1 VTRRTGAVLWS
12 AALAAAPLVARAQ
25 QAPGPPAPQVVDR
38 IVAIVG
44 QQPILLSQIQEKI
57 LMDQAAGAKPPGD
70 SAGRAALR
78 TQVLQGM
85 IDDEVLYQRARK
97 DTTITVTDADIQS
110 AVDQTAQKVR
120 SQFASDAEFRSQIL
134 AAGFG
139 TQEEWRRW
147 LGDQQRRQE
156 YETRFLD
163 HLKQDG
169 KLRPANI
176 TTQDLRQAFEQI
188 QTAPGPHPRRPAT
201 VTFNQIVVAPQPTL
215 AAKAAALVRAESIL
229 VQLRRGA
236 DFETLA
242 RRYSD
247 DPGTKERGG
256 DLGWFRRGQMVQAF
270 DRAAFA
276 MRPGEISGIVETPF
290 GFHIIKVDRVQ
301 PAEVKAF
308 HILLAP
314 AIDSANAMQA
324 ARSADTVAAAL
335 RAGVSF
341 DSLAQRYQDTTEQT
355 HLGPVERSR
364 LPPAYAAAFDSVP
377 VGQLVGPFATDP
389 DEPLRSKYVVAILTD
404 AQPERDYSFDDPEV
418 RDRLRQELS
427 GQKAV
432 QELIRTLRSQTYVQ
446 VRM

>member
-1 VTRRTGAVLWS
+1 VTRHARAALWGV
-12 AALAAAPLVARAQ
+12 ALAAMPLAARAQ
-25 QAPGPPAPQVVDR
+25 EQPQPAAQLVDR

-57 LMDQAAGAKPPGD
+57 LMDQAAGFKLPED
-70 SAGRAALR
+70 SAARVALR
-78 TQVLQGM
+78 RQVLQTM

-97 DTTITVTDADIQS
+97 DTTITVSDADIQS

-120 SQFASDAEFRSQIL
+120 SQFASDADFRGQIL

-156 YETRFLD
+156 YETRYLD

-169 KLRPANI
+169 KLRPANV
-176 TTQDLRQAFEQI
+176 TTDDLRQAFEQI
-188 QTAPGPHPRRPAT
+188 QQGPGPHQKRPAT
-201 VTFNQIVVAPQPTL
+201 VTFKQIVVAPRPSR

-236 DFETLA
+236 DFETMA

-247 DPGTKERGG
+247 DPGTKDRGG

-270 DRAAFA
+270 ERVAFA
-276 MRPGEISGIVETPF
+276 LRPGEISGIVETPF

-308 HILLAP
+308 HILVAP
-314 AIDSANAMQA
+314 AIDTANALLA
-324 ARSADTVAAAL
+324 ARRADTVATAL
-335 RAGVSF
+335 RAGASF
-341 DSLAQRYQDTTEQT
+341 DSLARIYADTTELTQ
-355 HLGPVERSR
+355 LGPVERSR
-364 LPPAYAAAFDSVP
+364 LPPAYAAAFDSAAL
-377 VGQLVGPFATDP
+377 GQLVGPFATDP
-389 DEPLRSKYVVAILTD
+389 DDPLRSKYVVATLTD
-404 AQPERDYSFDDPEV
+404 VQPERDYSFDDPEV
-418 RDRLRQELS
+418 RDRLRQDLAS
-427 GQKAV
+427 QKAV
-432 QELIRTLRSQTYVQ
+432 QELIRTLRSQTYID

>member
-1 VTRRTGAVLWS
+1 VTRRTR
-12 AALAAAPLVARAQ
+12 AALWGAAFAVAPLGARAQ
-25 QAPGPPAPQVVDR
+25 QAPEPPPPQLVDR

-57 LMDQAAGAKPPGD
+57 LMDQAAGFKLPDD
-70 SAGRAALR
+70 SAARVALR
-78 TQVLQGM
+78 RQVLQTM

-110 AVDQTAQKVR
+110 AVEQTAQKVR
-120 SQFASDAEFRSQIL
+120 SQFASDAEFRTQIL

-156 YETRFLD
+156 FETRFLD
-163 HLKQDG
+163 HLKQEG
-169 KLRPANI
+169 KLRPA
-176 TTQDLRQAFEQI
+176 TVTAEELRQAFEQI
-188 QTAPGPHPRRPAT
+188 QTGPGPHPKRPAT
-201 VTFNQIVVAPQPTL
+201 VTFKQIVVAPQPTR

-229 VQLRRGA
+229 FQLRRGA

-270 DRAAFA
+270 ERVAFA
-276 MRPGEISGIVETPF
+276 LRPGEISGVVETPF

-314 AIDSANAMQA
+314 AIDTANAEQA
-324 ARSADTVAAAL
+324 ARRSDTVAAAL
-335 RAGVSF
+335 RAGASF
-341 DSLAQRYQDTTEQT
+341 DSLARLYADTTEQNR
-355 HLGPVERSR
+355 LGPVERSR
-364 LPPAYAAAFDSVP
+364 LPPAYAAAFDSVT

-389 DEPLRSKYVVAILTD
+389 DEPLRSKYVVAVLTD
-404 AQPERDYSFDDPEV
+404 AQPERDYSFEDPEV
-418 RDRLRQELS
+418 RDRLRQDVA

-432 QELIRTLRSQTYVQ
+432 QDLMRTLRGQTYVE

>member
-1 VTRRTGAVLWS
+1 VTRHARAALWGV
-12 AALAAAPLVARAQ
+12 ALAAMPLAARAQ
-25 QAPGPPAPQVVDR
+25 EQPQPAAQLVDR

-57 LMDQAAGAKPPGD
+57 LMDQAAGFKLPED
-70 SAGRAALR
+70 SAARVALR
-78 TQVLQGM
+78 RQVLQTM

-97 DTTITVTDADIQS
+97 DTTITVSDADIQS

-120 SQFASDAEFRSQIL
+120 SQFASDADFRSQIL

-156 YETRFLD
+156 YETRYLD

-169 KLRPANI
+169 KLRPANV
-176 TTQDLRQAFEQI
+176 TTDDLRQAFEQI
-188 QTAPGPHPRRPAT
+188 QQGPGPHQKRPAT
-201 VTFNQIVVAPQPTL
+201 VTFKQIVVAPRPSR

-236 DFETLA
+236 DFETMA

-247 DPGTKERGG
+247 DPGTKDRGG

-270 DRAAFA
+270 ERVAFA
-276 MRPGEISGIVETPF
+276 LRPGEISGIVETPF

-308 HILLAP
+308 HILVAP
-314 AIDSANAMQA
+314 AIDTANALLA
-324 ARSADTVAAAL
+324 ARRADTVATAL
-335 RAGVSF
+335 RAGASF
-341 DSLAQRYQDTTEQT
+341 DSLARIYADTTELTQ
-355 HLGPVERSR
+355 LGPVERSR
-364 LPPAYAAAFDSVP
+364 LPPAYAAAFDSAAL
-377 VGQLVGPFATDP
+377 GQLVGPFATDP
-389 DEPLRSKYVVAILTD
+389 DDPLRSKYVVATLTD
-404 AQPERDYSFDDPEV
+404 VQPERDYSFDDPEV
-418 RDRLRQELS
+418 RDRLRQDLAS
-427 GQKAV
+427 QKAV
-432 QELIRTLRSQTYVQ
+432 QELIRTLRSQTYID